1 MNITLQVFDFFRK
14 RFKFIN
20 YFLIMVIRQIMTMT
34 NLSIKNDVAVVVR
47 RWLVNKIKM
56 KISIIIDAIPLGK
69 YRKSTYEVNANNT
82 ENDFNIIIV
91 EEERHS
97 CWFVL
102 FIDYEVKIEA
112 KIIHK
117 GRGKFKIIEDRYG
130 GKYTNKIVDASD
142 VIRCTEIP

>member
-1 MNITLQVFDFFRK
+1 
-14 RFKFIN
+14 
-20 YFLIMVIRQIMTMT
+20 MTMT
-34 NLSIKNDVAVVVR
+34 NLSIKNDAVVVVR
-47 RWLVNKIKM
+47 QWIVNKIKT
-56 KISIIIDAIPLGK
+56 KINIITDAIPLGK

-82 ENDFNIIIV
+82 KNDFNIIV
-91 EEERHS
+91 KEERYS

-130 GKYTNKIVDASD
+130 GKYINKIVDASD

>member
-1 MNITLQVFDFFRK
+1 
-14 RFKFIN
+14 
-20 YFLIMVIRQIMTMT
+20 MTMT
-34 NLSIKNDVAVVVR
+34 NLSIKNDAAVVVR

-130 GKYTNKIVDASD
+130 GKYINKIVDASD